1 MAYHLSSYLIMARST
16 YDPAEMEPRWQR
28 RWAEDALYQARDFD
42 TDKPKWYALVMFPYT
57 SGDLHVGHWFAY
69 TGPDV
74 HARYKRMKGFNV
86 LFPFGFDAFGL
97 PAENAAIKDG
107 IHPSQ
112 YTSANIERM
121 LTQLRT
127 LGSTFEFGR
136 QLATSEPSY
145 YRWTQWLF
153 LQLYNKGLAYRAN
166 APVNWCPQDQTV
178 LANEQVID
186 GRCERCGTLVVRKE
200 LEQWFFRIT
209 RYAEELLKF
218 EGLDWPEK
226 VVTMQTNWIGRS
238 EGLEMDFPVR
248 LSDGGEEKLRIFT
261 TRPDT
266 LFGVTFMVLAP
277 EHPLVR
283 KITTDDRRA
292 EVETYVESARN
303 ASEIDRQST
312 EGEKTGVFTG
322 GYATNPMNGERVPI
336 WVADYVL
343 MTYGTGAI
351 MAVPSHDDR
360 DFAFA
365 RQFGLP
371 IVEVISPTGEPG
383 GELEEAYLGEGTLV
397 NSGRFNGLVAKS
409 QGIEEI
415 VDHVKAQGWGD
426 PTVVYRLRD
435 WLLSRQRYWGAP
447 IPIIYC
453 PDHGAVPVPE
463 DQLPVLLPREAEFRP
478 TGDSPLASVGEFV
491 NTICP
496 VCGQPA
502 RRETDTMDTFVDSSW
517 YYLRYCS
524 PHEDEAPFDPDAV
537 RFWMPVDQ
545 YMGGIEHAI
554 LHLLYSRFF
563 VKALRDCGLL
573 QIDEPFRRL
582 RNQGMITYGG
592 GKMSKSKG
600 NVKSPDA
607 MVKSHGADA
616 VRLYMLFIAPWSDGG
631 MWNEEGID
639 GTRRFLTGVH
649 HLATAT
655 YPGGGATDG
664 NSPGER
670 ALVRLTHQTIKAVTE
685 DIENFKLNTYVSNL
699 MKLRNALQDASRTP
713 AGGSVAYQR
722 AVDSLLVL
730 LAPSAP
736 HLAEELWAATGHAY
750 SVHQQPWPRYDE
762 SLSRAEE
769 FELVVQVNGK
779 VRDRLMLPV
788 GIDEDRARQT
798 VLARPKIT
806 EILDGRSSKKII
818 YIHGKILSIVV

>member
-1 MAYHLSSYLIMARST
+1 MARPT
-16 YDPAEMEPRWQR
+16 YDPAEIEPRWQQ
-28 RWAEDALYQARDFD
+28 RWADDALYLAKDFD
-42 TDKPKWYALVMFPYT
+42 TERPKWYALVMFPYT

-74 HARYKRMKGFNV
+74 HARYKRMKGYNV

-107 IHPSQ
+107 IHPTT
-112 YTSANIERM
+112 YTTANIERM
-121 LTQLRT
+121 LTQLRS

-136 QLATSEPSY
+136 QVTTSDPSY

-153 LQLYNKGLAYRAN
+153 LQLFHKGLAYRAS

-186 GRCERCGTLVVRKE
+186 GRCDRCGTPVVKKE
-200 LEQWFFRIT
+200 LEQWFFKIT

-218 EGLDWPEK
+218 DGLDWPEK

-238 EGLEMDFPVR
+238 EGLEMDFPAR
-248 LSDGGEEKLRIFT
+248 LRDGGEEKLRIFT

-266 LFGVTFMVLAP
+266 LFGVSFMVLAP
-277 EHPLVR
+277 EHPLVG
-283 KITTDDRRA
+283 KVTADDRRA
-292 EVETYVESARN
+292 EVEAYVEAARN

-312 EGEKTGVFTG
+312 EREKTGVFTG
-322 GYATNPMNGERVPI
+322 GFATNPVNGDRVPI

-351 MAVPSHDDR
+351 MAVPGHDER

-365 RQFGLP
+365 RKFGLP
-371 IVEVISPTGEPG
+371 VVEVISPTGDPT
-383 GELEEAYLGEGTLV
+383 GELDAAYTGEGSLV
-397 NSGRFNGLVAKS
+397 NSGRFNGLVARS
-409 QGIEEI
+409 QGIQEI
-415 VDHVKAQGWGD
+415 VDHVKSNGWGE

-478 TGDSPLASVGEFV
+478 TGDSPLASVEEFV
-491 NTICP
+491 EAACP
-496 VCGQPA
+496 TCGKPG

-524 PHEDEAPFDPDAV
+524 PNDDAAAFDPDAV

-600 NVKSPDA
+600 NVRAPDD

-631 MWNEEGID
+631 MWNQEGID

-649 HLATAT
+649 FLATSA
-655 YPGGGATDG
+655 YPGDGAT
-664 NSPGER
+664 NGETPEER
-670 ALVRLTHQTIKAVTE
+670 ELVRLTHQTIKAVTE
-685 DIENFKLNTYVSNL
+685 DIEAFKLNTYVSSL

-713 AGGSVAYQR
+713 AGNSSAFKH
-722 AVDSLLVL
+722 AVDTLLVL
-730 LAPSAP
+730 LAPAAP
-736 HLAEELWAATGHAY
+736 HLAEELWNATGHAY
-750 SVHQQPWPRYDE
+750 SVHQQHWPVYDD
-762 SLSRAEE
+762 SLVRADE

-779 VRDRLMLPV
+779 VRDRLALPV
-788 GIDEDRARQT
+788 GIDEDRVRQT

-806 EILDGRSSKKII
+806 EILDGRSPKKII
-818 YIHGKILSIVV
+818 YIEAKILSIVV

>member
-1 MAYHLSSYLIMARST
+1 MARPT
-16 YDPAEMEPRWQR
+16 YDPAEIEPRWRR
-28 RWAEDALYQARDFD
+28 RWADDALYLARDFD
-42 TDKPKWYALVMFPYT
+42 ADRPKWYALVMFPYT

-74 HARYKRMKGFNV
+74 HARYKRMKGYNV

-107 IHPSQ
+107 IHPSTH
-112 YTSANIERM
+112 TSANIERM

-127 LGSTFEFGR
+127 LGSTFEFDR
-136 QLATSEPSY
+136 QVVTSDPSY

-153 LQLYNKGLAYRAN
+153 LQLFKKGLAYRAS

-186 GRCERCGTLVVRKE
+186 GRCERCGTAVVKKE
-200 LEQWFFRIT
+200 LEQWFFKIT
-209 RYAEELLKF
+209 EYAEELLKF
-218 EGLDWPEK
+218 DGLDWPEK

-238 EGLEMDFPVR
+238 EGLEMDFPVPLR
-248 LSDGGEEKLRIFT
+248 DGREDRVRIFT

-277 EHPLVR
+277 EHPLVA
-283 KITTDDRRA
+283 KVTSEDRRA
-292 EVETYVESARN
+292 EVEAYVAMARN

-312 EGEKTGVFTG
+312 EREKSGVFTG
-322 GYATNPMNGERVPI
+322 GYAVNPMNGEKVPI

-351 MAVPSHDDR
+351 MAVPAHDER

-365 RQFGLP
+365 RKFGLP
-371 IVEVISPTGEPG
+371 IREVISPTGEPSG
-383 GELEEAYLGEGTLV
+383 DLAEAHVGEGTLV
-397 NSGRFNGLVAKS
+397 NSGRFDGLVARS
-409 QGIEEI
+409 QGIQEI
-415 VDHVKAQGWGD
+415 VDYVKGQGWGE

-447 IPIIYC
+447 IPVIYC
-453 PDHGAVPVPE
+453 PEHGAVPVPE
-463 DQLPVLLPREAEFRP
+463 DQLPVLLPDGAEFRP
-478 TGDSPLASVGEFV
+478 TGDSPLASVKEFV
-491 NTICP
+491 EAACP
-496 VCGQPA
+496 QCGKPG

-524 PHEDEAPFDPDAV
+524 PAAERAPFDPEAV

-545 YMGGIEHAI
+545 YMGGVEHAI

-573 QIDEPFRRL
+573 EFDEPFRRL

-592 GKMSKSKG
+592 GKMSKSRG
-600 NVKSPDA
+600 NVKAPDT
-607 MVKSHGADA
+607 MVQSHGADA

-649 HLATAT
+649 YLATTA
-655 YPGGGATDG
+655 YPGADATDG
-664 NSPGER
+664 DTAEER
-670 ALVRLTHQTIKAVTE
+670 ELVRLTHQTIRACTE
-685 DIENFKLNTYVSNL
+685 DIESFKLNTYVSNL
-699 MKLRNALQDASRTP
+699 MKLRNALQDASRT
-713 AGGSVAYQR
+713 ASGRSVAYKH
-722 AVDSLLVL
+722 AVDTLVIL
-730 LAPSAP
+730 LAPAAP
-736 HLAEELWAATGHAY
+736 HLAEELWVATGHAY
-750 SVHQQPWPRYDE
+750 SVHQQHWPVYDE
-762 SLSRAEE
+762 GLVRAEE

-779 VRDRLMLPV
+779 VRDRVQLPV
-788 GIDEDRARQT
+788 GIDEDRVRQ
-798 VLARPKIT
+798 VALSRPKVT
-806 EILDGRSSKKII
+806 EILDGRSPKKII
-818 YIHGKILSIVV
+818 YVEGKILSIVV

>member
-1 MAYHLSSYLIMARST
+1 MARSS
-16 YDPAEMEPRWQR
+16 YDPAEIEPRWQQ
-28 RWAEDALYQARDFD
+28 RWADDALYQATDFD
-42 TDKPKWYALVMFPYT
+42 RHRPKWYALVMFPYT

-74 HARYKRMKGFNV
+74 HARYKRMKGYNV

-107 IHPSQ
+107 IHPSE
-112 YTSANIERM
+112 YTSANMERM

-136 QLATSEPSY
+136 QVATSDPDY

-153 LQLYNKGLAYRAN
+153 LQLFKKGLAYRAN

-218 EGLDWPEK
+218 DGLDWPEK

-248 LSDGGEEKLRIFT
+248 LRDGGEEKLRIFT

-283 KITTDDRRA
+283 KVTTDDRRA
-292 EVETYVESARN
+292 QVETYVESARN

-312 EGEKTGVFTG
+312 DREKTGVFTG

-351 MAVPSHDDR
+351 MAVPAHDER
-360 DFAFA
+360 DFTFA

-371 IVEVISPTGEPG
+371 IVEVISPTGEPR
-383 GELEEAYLGEGTLV
+383 GELEEAHPGEGTLV
-397 NSGRFNGLVAKS
+397 NSGRFNGLVARS
-409 QGIEEI
+409 QGIQEI
-415 VDHVKAQGWGD
+415 VDYVKAQGWGER
-426 PTVVYRLRD
+426 TVVYRLRD

-453 PDHGAVPVPE
+453 PDHGAVPVPD

-478 TGDSPLASVGEFV
+478 TGDSPLAADREFV
-491 NTICP
+491 ETSCP
-496 VCGQPA
+496 VCGKPA

-517 YYLRYCS
+517 YFLRYCS
-524 PHEDEAPFDPDAV
+524 PQDEAAAFDPDEV

-600 NVKSPDA
+600 NVRAPDA

-649 HLATAT
+649 YLATAG
-655 YPGGGATDG
+655 YPGEKTDDG
-664 NSPGER
+664 DSPEER
-670 ALVRLTHQTIKAVTE
+670 ALLRLTHQTIKAVTE

-713 AGGSVAYQR
+713 VGRSVAYKR
-722 AVDSLLVL
+722 AVDALLVL
-730 LAPSAP
+730 LAPAAP
-736 HLAEELWAATGHAY
+736 HLAEELWNATGHAY
-750 SVHQQPWPRYDE
+750 SVHQQRWPVYDA
-762 SLSRAEE
+762 SLLRADE

-818 YIHGKILSIVV
+818 YIEGKILSIVV